1 MRLIR
6 CPLRSSFA
14 PSQRLNRNA
23 IGNPGQVDA
32 SRAAEL
38 AMERIAFTQ
47 CRPRWLFSQATPL
60 DLGDLIESSNRA
72 KPKLYQADVFGEMK
86 PLIAV
91 LVALLIALGLAA
103 PRPSYAGHDDGQ
115 KHDQGK
121 HVKGHKHGGSE
132 YDYEPHHYA
141 GPYFTSQRVAVIRNY
156 YTPVEI
162 DRLPPGLRKRLLRTG
177 HLPPGLEKKL
187 SVGQPVPPAYLN
199 YMVPAPPAL
208 LGTLGPLPPD
218 SQLYFY
224 NGDGVL
230 IDPRTQA
237 VLEIIHGVLTLGAY

>member
-1 MRLIR
+1 
-6 CPLRSSFA
+6 
-14 PSQRLNRNA
+14 
-23 IGNPGQVDA
+23 
-32 SRAAEL
+32 
-38 AMERIAFTQ
+38 
-47 CRPRWLFSQATPL
+47 
-60 DLGDLIESSNRA
+60 
-72 KPKLYQADVFGEMK
+72 MK
-86 PLIAV
+86 PLIATLIFV
-91 LVALLIALGLAA
+91 LITAVGLAT
-103 PRPSYAGHDDGQ
+103 PHLSYAGHDDGQ
-115 KHDQGK
+115 KSAHGK
-121 HVKGHKHGGSE
+121 HGKGHKHGGSE
-132 YDYEPHHYA
+132 YDYEPHGYA
-141 GPYFTSQRVAVIRNY
+141 GPYFTSQRVTVIRNY

-187 SVGQPVPPAYLN
+187 LVGRPVPPAYLN

-218 SQLYFY
+218 SRLYFY